1 MPKFYNKDS
10 SLTLYSLACGYI
22 ERTEKDGISIELWQ
36 EGACFHVRK
45 HERNKG
51 ERVFWESFECYI
63 PGSITKARKLFRA
76 NGGKY
81 SKVAHCQ
88 HELAQAGTLN
98 QTRPPSGS
106 PYR

>member
-22 ERTEKDGISIELWQ
+22 ERTESNGTSVELWQ

-45 HERNKG
+45 HDNG
-51 ERVFWESFECYI
+51 GRVFWESFEAYI
-63 PGSITKARKLFRA
+63 PGSITKARKLFRD

-81 SKVAHCQ
+81 NKVAHNQ
-88 HELAQAGTLN
+88 HELAQARLKWLEKN
-98 QTRPPSGS
+98 S
-106 PYR
+106 